1 MTTVQDRHPELFQP
15 INYES
20 PRGKERR
27 VPMQVLCLGFNRTGT
42 ATMSAALEKLDIPC
56 WHSFHLLTTHF
67 GDNEM
72 WQDAIDRKFFGKGTP
87 FARNEFDQLIHS
99 FGAVSSDTPAIAFA
113 DDLVAAYPEAK
124 VVLVER
130 DIEQWYESYMHA
142 IIGNMFDPFTNIVY
156 HLDRSYIHPI
166 GKVQK
171 STVAGWAGIRSHKDA
186 ELKAR
191 QKYREHYALVRSI
204 TPKERLLEFKL
215 EDGWEPLCKFL
226 GKEVPTSEFP
236 RLNEKAWL
244 DEKAS
249 LLVKEGLKKVA
260 IKVIP
265 WVVAIVAT
273 RWAWSHYMA

>member
-1 MTTVQDRHPELFQP
+1 MYPCKSCAWVSTVPALQVSPSASSQLA
-15 INYES
+15 INSSLQIYY
-20 PRGKERR
+20 
-27 VPMQVLCLGFNRTGT
+27 T
-42 ATMSAALEKLDIPC
+42 AMSAALEKLDIPC

-87 FARNEFDQLIHS
+87 FARTEFDQLLHS

-113 DDLVAAYPEAK
+113 DDLIAAYPEAK

-130 DIEQWYESYMHA
+130 DIEKWYESYMHA

-156 HLDRSYIHPI
+156 HLDRSYIYPI

-171 STVAGWAGIRSHKDA
+171 STMAGWAGIRSRKDA
-186 ELKAR
+186 VLKAR
-191 QKYREHYALVRSI
+191 EKYRDHYALVRSI

-226 GKEVPTSEFP
+226 GKEVPATEFP
-236 RLNEKAWL
+236 RLNEKAWF
-244 DEKAS
+244 DEKTS
-249 LLVKEGLKKVA
+249 LLVKEGLKKVT

-265 WVVAIVAT
+265 WAVAMVAI